1 MAMVGGSVSSHLG
14 GWKVLCFYGKVVV
27 YHETKANPFLI

>member
-1 MAMVGGSVSSHLG
+1 LG